1 MNRERYH
8 PIPIGSD
15 LLRYNNF
22 DFIVNGQDPIKLM
35 CKSAQFI
42 TPKTT
47 SVAVPWA
54 SGTMSLAGRTTSA
67 YSFTITC
74 LVGLESQ
81 YNAWQTLYEWRK
93 RVFDHDSGRIAL
105 ASEYKEEGNIL
116 IYDITADTQK
126 VNLKISG
133 MWPTEVSDLTFT
145 VDSDAIVEVTAI
157 FFADKIL
164 IESFS

>member
-22 DFIVNGQDPIKLM
+22 DFIVTGQDPIKLM
-35 CKSAQFI
+35 CKTAVFT
-42 TPKTT
+42 TPKTN
-47 SVAVPWA
+47 SVPVAWA
-54 SGTMSLAGRTTSA
+54 TGTMSLAGRTTGA

-81 YNAWQTLYEWRK
+81 YNAWQDLYNWRK
-93 RVFDHDSGRIAL
+93 QVFDHETGRIAL
-105 ASEYKEEGNIL
+105 ANEYKKEANL
-116 IYDITADTQK
+116 IVYDITADTQK
-126 VNLKISG
+126 INLKISG
-133 MWPTEVSDLTFT
+133 LWPAGVSDVTFS
-145 VDSDAIVEVTAI
+145 VENDSVTEVTAT
-157 FFADKIL
+157 FYADKIL